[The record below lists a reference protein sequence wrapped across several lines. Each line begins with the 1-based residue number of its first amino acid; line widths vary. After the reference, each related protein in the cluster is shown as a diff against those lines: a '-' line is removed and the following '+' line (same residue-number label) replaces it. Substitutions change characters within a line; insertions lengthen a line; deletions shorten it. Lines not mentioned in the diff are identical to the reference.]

1 MSDTDKIIKYA
12 KLIERMAFNAFMD
25 VEDREALAA
34 LASEIV
40 AERELEIQE
49 RLIPAIGLE
58 VEIMA
63 YPV

>member
-12 KLIERMAFNAFMD
+12 KLIERMAFGAFMD
-25 VEDREALAA
+25 TEDRDA

-49 RLIPAIGLE
+49 RITPSVGANFE
-58 VEIMA
+58 VELA
-63 YPV
+63 V